1 MKNTTTFDDRGVVLS
16 VESRGDPRQ
25 HTIRNRFPDGGRWDE
40 TYIEFGGYFGCYG
53 PHVFRAAPALLDSL
67 KVCLAL
73 LENLETPPS
82 NTKSKCISD
91 AQEAIAMAEPI
102 VPTTIIPV
110 APPVSQVREPEPA
123 ALQVEEEQATLR
135 IADINAAIKPFKIDA
150 AGLAEFGIVGVKNG
164 GPHSMFKVSDLLKV
178 FRHGSDALLKAHA
191 IYGQEKAA

>member
-1 MKNTTTFDDRGVVLS
+1 MKNTTTFDNRGVVLS

-53 PHVFRAAPALLDSL
+53 PHVFRAAPDLLDSL
-67 KVCLAL
+67 KGCLAL

-102 VPTTIIPV
+102 VPNIIPV
-110 APPVSQVREPEPA
+110 APPVSQVREPEQD
-123 ALQVEEEQATLR
+123 LQVEEEKATLSLGTINMR
-135 IADINAAIKPFKIDA
+135 LEEDGGMKVTATFLTKLDFPAKSEGAAKLYRESQFGAICSAIAD
-150 AGLAEFGIVGVKNG
+150 
-164 GPHSMFKVSDLLKV
+164 HTHKVATLHRL
-178 FRHGSDALLKAHA
+178 
-191 IYGQEKAA
+191 EKAA